1 MAPSTGRH
9 NADESAS
16 DRARIDYLSGDL
28 DYEIGAEIDPA
39 ERAELDE
46 LRVLLADRTLWSEPP
61 AELEDSV
68 VALIAAE
75 AGSAGGTSAQPTD
88 LDGTGTATGETA
100 EGGPA
105 NPTGP
110 LTSTA
115 GTPAAP
121 AGTLDL
127 AAARHLKERRTG
139 SRRFIRPA
147 FLVAAAAAVV
157 AVALSA
163 VLLLRDT
170 GSERRFDVA
179 LAATDLVPAASGNA
193 SMIQRGSGWEIHL
206 DATGLP
212 RLDNGRFYQGW
223 LRNPEGVLVPIG
235 TFNQGDDVTLWAGV
249 SPANFPTMTITEEA
263 ADGDQ
268 GSSGQRVLVGTAV
281 EQ

>member
-1 MAPSTGRH
+1 
-9 NADESAS
+9 
-16 DRARIDYLSGDL
+16 
-28 DYEIGAEIDPA
+28 
-39 ERAELDE
+39 
-46 LRVLLADRTLWSEPP
+46 
-61 AELEDSV
+61 V

-75 AGSAGGTSAQPTD
+75 AGSMGGTSALRTD
-88 LDGTGTATGETA
+88 LDGAATAGAETVVS
-100 EGGPA
+100 GPPA
-105 NPTGP
+105 VGP
-110 LTSTA
+110 LTSTTA
-115 GTPAAP
+115 TTAPDGTV
-121 AGTLDL
+121 DL

-139 SRRFIRPA
+139 SRRFTRPA

-223 LRNPEGVLVPIG
+223 LRNSAGVLVPIG

>member
-9 NADESAS
+9 DADESAS
-16 DRARIDYLSGDL
+16 DRARVDYLAGEPGGEL
-28 DYEIGAEIDPA
+28 DPI

-46 LRVLLADRTLWSEPP
+46 LRALLADPTLWSEPP
-61 AELEDSV
+61 AGLADSV
-68 VALIAAE
+68 VTLIAAE
-75 AGSAGGTSAQPTD
+75 SGQAAGNPSSATD
-88 LDGTGTATGETA
+88 LDLSSAKGNEP
-100 EGGPA
+100 ESVVGG
-105 NPTGP
+105 
-110 LTSTA
+110 
-115 GTPAAP
+115 AAP
-121 AGTLDL
+121 EVADVAGPPVAPDGTLDL
-127 AAARHLKERRTG
+127 AAARRRKDG
-139 SRRFIRPA
+139 RKGRRFTRPV
-147 FLVAAAAAVV
+147 FLIAAAAAVV

-163 VLLLRDT
+163 VLLFRDT

-179 LAATDLVPAASGNA
+179 LAATDLVPAATGNA

-212 RLDNGRFYQGW
+212 RLDNGRFYQAW
-223 LRNPEGVLVPIG
+223 LRNPDGVLVPIG
-235 TFNQGDDVTLWAGV
+235 TFNEGSDVTLWAGV

>member
-9 NADESAS
+9 DADESAS
-16 DRARIDYLSGDL
+16 DRARIDYLSGSAGGEL
-28 DYEIGAEIDPA
+28 DPI

-46 LRVLLADRTLWSEPP
+46 LRALLADPTLWSEPP
-61 AELEDSV
+61 AGLADSV

-75 AGSAGGTSAQPTD
+75 SGNVAGAPTPATDIDRPETSAPGPETRVGSAGSA
-88 LDGTGTATGETA
+88 
-100 EGGPA
+100 
-105 NPTGP
+105 
-110 LTSTA
+110 TSTDSGQADA
-115 GTPAAP
+115 GILDAP
-121 AGTLDL
+121 ADL
-127 AAARHLKERRTG
+127 AAARRRKEDRQGR
-139 SRRFIRPA
+139 RRFTRPA

-179 LAATDLVPAASGNA
+179 LAATDLVPAAAGNA

-212 RLDNGRFYQGW
+212 RLDNGQFYQAW
-223 LRNPEGVLVPIG
+223 LRNPDGVLVPIG
-235 TFNQGDDVTLWAGV
+235 TFNEGADVTLWAGV

-263 ADGDQ
+263 ADGEQ

-281 EQ
+281 EE

>member
-9 NADESAS
+9 DADESAS
-16 DRARIDYLSGDL
+16 DRARIDYLAGEPGGEL
-28 DYEIGAEIDPA
+28 DPI

-46 LRVLLADRTLWSEPP
+46 LRALLADPTLWSEPP
-61 AELEDSV
+61 AGLADSV
-68 VALIAAE
+68 AALIAAE
-75 AGSAGGTSAQPTD
+75 SGQAVGNPSAATD
-88 LDGTGTATGETA
+88 LAPTALTGGEPETVV
-100 EGGPA
+100 GG
-105 NPTGP
+105 
-110 LTSTA
+110 
-115 GTPAAP
+115 AAP
-121 AGTLDL
+121 EAADPVADGAGPPVAPDGTLDL
-127 AAARHLKERRTG
+127 AAARRRKDG
-139 SRRFIRPA
+139 REGRRRFTRPV
-147 FLVAAAAAVV
+147 FLIAAAAAVV

-163 VLLLRDT
+163 VLLFRDT

-179 LAATDLVPAASGNA
+179 LAATDLVPAATGNA

-212 RLDNGRFYQGW
+212 RLDNGRFYQAW
-223 LRNPEGVLVPIG
+223 LRNPDGVLVPIG
-235 TFNQGDDVTLWAGV
+235 TFNEGSDVTLWAGV

>member
-9 NADESAS
+9 DADESAS
-16 DRARIDYLSGDL
+16 DRARIDYLAGEPGGEL
-28 DYEIGAEIDPA
+28 DPI

-46 LRVLLADRTLWSEPP
+46 LRALLADPTLWSEPP
-61 AELEDSV
+61 AGLADSV
-68 VALIAAE
+68 AALIAAE
-75 AGSAGGTSAQPTD
+75 SGQTVGNPSAATD
-88 LDGTGTATGETA
+88 LDRAGATGNAPETVV
-100 EGGPA
+100 GG
-105 NPTGP
+105 
-110 LTSTA
+110 
-115 GTPAAP
+115 AAP
-121 AGTLDL
+121 EAADPVSDGAGPPVAPNDTLDL
-127 AAARHLKERRTG
+127 ATARRRKDSRE
-139 SRRFIRPA
+139 SRRRFTRPV
-147 FLVAAAAAVV
+147 FLIAAAAAVV

-163 VLLLRDT
+163 VLLFRDT

-179 LAATDLVPAASGNA
+179 LAATDLVPAATGNA

-212 RLDNGRFYQGW
+212 RLDNGRFYQAW
-223 LRNPEGVLVPIG
+223 LRNPDGVLVPIG
-235 TFNQGDDVTLWAGV
+235 TFNEGSDVTLWAGV